1 MKTGKIIGYLL
12 IAGAI
17 GVLLPYTM
25 LTFIFDYPGILR
37 EESSTI
43 LTRFHHGGS
52 SLIFTWFAFAILGLP
67 LLVAYSLIGQVVNAK
82 MPQLKWAT
90 TMGIISVIVQIIALL
105 RWVFVVP
112 VLATEYVNTSS
123 PSKQEAIETS
133 FKMIHQ
139 FAGVLLGEHM
149 GQLFTIIWTIVIS
162 AAMHKLQL
170 IPKWLLWWGFITSF
184 IYFLAQAELLA
195 TVIAGFPVIEMA
207 GFLGS
212 TLWLLWIILAGFQF
226 IKGGKGINNH
236 YIIGKTLSRKNF

>member
-1 MKTGKIIGYLL
+1 MRNGKAIGYLL
-12 IAGAI
+12 IAGAVD
-17 GVLLPYTM
+17 VLLPYII
-25 LTFIFDYPGILR
+25 LTLIFDYPGILR

-43 LTRFHHGGS
+43 LIRFHQGGS

-67 LLVAYSLIGQVVNAK
+67 LLVAYSLIGQVVNVK
-82 MPQLKWAT
+82 KPQLKWAT
-90 TMGIISVIVQIIALL
+90 TIGVISVIVQIIALL

-123 PSKQEAIETS
+123 SSKQEAIETS
-133 FKMIHQ
+133 FKLIHQ
-139 FAGVLLGEHM
+139 FAGVLLGEHI

-162 AAMHKLQL
+162 AALYRLKL
-170 IPKWLLWWGFITSF
+170 IPKWLSWWGFIASF

-195 TVIAGFPVIEMA
+195 TVIPGFPVIGIA

-226 IKGGKGINNH
+226 IKGGKGITQTLNH
-236 YIIGKTLSRKNF
+236 